1 MVSSLFPNC
10 ATPMIL
16 TRAIGR
22 SGGLADLHIFDCSS
36 CQLSLTEADQMPIE
50 GAGPAATGQ
59 G

>member
-1 MVSSLFPNC
+1 MIASLCPNC
-10 ATPMIL
+10 VTPMIL

-36 CQLSLTEADQMPIE
+36 CHLSLTQADRVPIE
-50 GAGPAATGQ
+50 AAGPATTRQ